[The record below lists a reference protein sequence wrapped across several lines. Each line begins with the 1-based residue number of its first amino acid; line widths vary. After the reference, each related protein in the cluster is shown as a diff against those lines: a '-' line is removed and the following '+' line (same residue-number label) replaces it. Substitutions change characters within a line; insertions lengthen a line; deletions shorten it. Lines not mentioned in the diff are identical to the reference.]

1 MILDN
6 DEVLRHNDE
15 RFRHN
20 GEEMPMK
27 QNTRRPTDAELTILQ
42 VLWDRGPSTVRQ
54 VFKVISGAKKVG
66 YTTVLKLM
74 QIMTDKGLV
83 ERDENCRPQLY
94 RPCLPREQTERQLVK
109 DLVDRAFG
117 GSARRLV
124 MQALEAKKASPSEL
138 AQIEKLFNKLER
150 GEK

>member
-1 MILDN
+1 
-6 DEVLRHNDE
+6 
-15 RFRHN
+15 
-20 GEEMPMK
+20 MK
-27 QNTRRPTDAELTILQ
+27 QNARRPTDAELTILQ
-42 VLWDRGPSTVRQ
+42 VLWDRGPSTVRE
-54 VFKVISGAKKVG
+54 VFKIISSSKKVG

-94 RPCLPREQTERQLVK
+94 RPCLPREQTERQLIK
-109 DLVDRAFG
+109 DLVDCAFG

-124 MQALEAKKASPSEL
+124 MQALEVKKASRSEK
-138 AQIEKLFNKLER
+138 AQIDKLFNRLER

>member
-1 MILDN
+1 MTNSFVILE
-6 DEVLRHNDE
+6 EVPL
-15 RFRHN
+15 
-20 GEEMPMK
+20 MK
-27 QNTRRPTDAELTILQ
+27 KNTRRPTDAELTILQ
-42 VLWDRGPSTVRQ
+42 VLWDRGPSTVRE
-54 VFKVISGAKKVG
+54 VYKTLNSGKTVG
-66 YTTVLKLM
+66 YTTVLKFM

-94 RPCLPREQTERQLVK
+94 RACLPREQTERQLIK

-124 MQALEAKKASPSEL
+124 MQALEVKKASPSEL
-138 AQIEKLFNKLER
+138 AQIEKLLKKLER

>member
-1 MILDN
+1 
-6 DEVLRHNDE
+6 
-15 RFRHN
+15 
-20 GEEMPMK
+20 MK
-27 QNTRRPTDAELTILQ
+27 QRTRRPTDAELTILQ
-42 VLWDRGPSTVRQ
+42 VLWDIGPSTVRE
-54 VFKVISGAKKVG
+54 VFKIISSGKKVG

-94 RPCLPREQTERQLVK
+94 RPCLPREQTERQLIK
-109 DLVDRAFG
+109 DLADRAFG

-124 MQALEAKKASPSEL
+124 MQALEAKKASPDEL

>member
-1 MILDN
+1 MTNSFVILE
-6 DEVLRHNDE
+6 EVPL
-15 RFRHN
+15 
-20 GEEMPMK
+20 MK
-27 QNTRRPTDAELTILQ
+27 KNTRRPTDAELTILQ
-42 VLWDRGPSTVRQ
+42 VLWDRGPSTVRE
-54 VFKVISGAKKVG
+54 VYKTLNSGKTVG
-66 YTTVLKLM
+66 YTTVLKFM

-94 RPCLPREQTERQLVK
+94 RPCLPREQTERQLIK

-124 MQALEAKKASPSEL
+124 MQALEVKKASPSEL
-138 AQIEKLFNKLER
+138 AQIEKLLRKLER

>member
-1 MILDN
+1 MTKWFVIMTKDFVIME
-6 DEVLRHNDE
+6 EVLLMMQE
-15 RFRHN
+15 V
-20 GEEMPMK
+20 
-27 QNTRRPTDAELTILQ
+27 RRPTDAELTILQ
-42 VLWDRGPSTVRQ
+42 VLWDRGPSTVRE
-54 VFKVISGAKKVG
+54 VYKILKNSRNVG

-94 RPCLPREQTERQLVK
+94 RPCFPREQTERQLIK

-124 MQALEAKKASPSEL
+124 MQALEVKKASPSEL

>member
-1 MILDN
+1 MTKHFVIMTK
-6 DEVLRHNDE
+6 EFVI
-15 RFRHN
+15 F
-20 GEEMPMK
+20 EEGLLMK
-27 QNTRRPTDAELTILQ
+27 KNTVRPTDAELKILQ
-42 VLWDRGPSTVRQ
+42 VLWDRGPSTVRE
-54 VFKVISGAKKVG
+54 VYKIISSDKNVG

-94 RPCLPREQTERQLVK
+94 RPRFPREQTERQLIK

-117 GSARRLV
+117 GSAKRLV

-138 AQIEKLFNKLER
+138 AQIEKLLNKLE
-150 GEK
+150 

>member
-1 MILDN
+1 
-6 DEVLRHNDE
+6 
-15 RFRHN
+15 
-20 GEEMPMK
+20 MK

-42 VLWDRGPSTVRQ
+42 VLWDRGPSTVRD
-54 VFKVISGAKKVG
+54 VYTILNSGKDVG

-94 RPCLPREQTERQLVK
+94 RPCIPREQTERQLIK

-117 GSARRLV
+117 GSAKRLV
-124 MQALEAKKASPSEL
+124 MQALEGKKASPSEL
-138 AQIEKLFNKLER
+138 AQIEKLLNKLDR

>member
-1 MILDN
+1 
-6 DEVLRHNDE
+6 
-15 RFRHN
+15 
-20 GEEMPMK
+20 MK

-42 VLWDRGPSTVRQ
+42 VLWDRGPTTVRE
-54 VFKVISGAKKVG
+54 VYKILNSGKEVG

-74 QIMTDKGLV
+74 QIMTEKGLV
-83 ERDENCRPQLY
+83 ERDETCRPQLY
-94 RPCLPREQTERQLVK
+94 RPCLPRDQTERQLIK

-117 GSARRLV
+117 GSAKRLV

-138 AQIEKLFNKLER
+138 AQIENILNKLER